1 MATYAIYNYEF
12 EPIQRQHAEGE
23 LGGMETVLMRA
34 AESFPKKQEI
44 FGSLLEKDYK
54 KTSREDIIHFR
65 NRQGPKEY
73 IHRHLI
79 PPTDDITVIRVANKR
94 THKIVDKKWE
104 DKKVDDYQN
113 CIVIIDNRPGIQR
126 ILIENKKAAFAD
138 TKTTANIL
146 ENTFNFLL
154 ARYSLSVTLRHLQ
167 DKRSFWAYAKDR
179 SMYPTGFH
187 KLMFFLPFPN
197 LDRLRKGYERLF
209 SQARRCFNS
218 RMNMEFINPRG
229 EVRLDENDPYQS
241 ELIEW
246 FMEEAGGSIRLYPNN
261 AKRSPIVV
269 GLDSFRTATV
279 SDKTILR
286 LTEDAVNND
295 LFGSAALEKVKKE
308 TKKGIEE

>member
-1 MATYAIYNYEF
+1 MATFAIYNYEF
-12 EPIQRQHAEGE
+12 EPIQRHDAEGE
-23 LGGMETVLMRA
+23 LDGMGSVLMTA
-34 AESFPKKQEI
+34 AEAFPQKQDI
-44 FGSLLEKDYK
+44 FGSLFDKDYK
-54 KTSREDIIHFR
+54 KLSKEDVIHFR
-65 NRQGPKEY
+65 NRLGPKEY

-79 PPTDDITVIRVANKR
+79 PPTDDIIIIRVANKR
-94 THKIVDKKWE
+94 THKIVDEKWE

-113 CIVIIDNRPGIQR
+113 CVVIIDNRPGIQR
-126 ILIENKKAAFAD
+126 ILIENKKVAFAD

-179 SMYPTGFH
+179 RLYPTGFH
-187 KLMFFLPFPN
+187 KVIFFLPFPN
-197 LDRLRKGYERLF
+197 LDRLRKGYERLL

-218 RMNMEFINPRG
+218 RMNMEFINPKG

-246 FMEEAGGSIRLYPNN
+246 FMEDAGGSLKLYPNN
-261 AKRSPIVV
+261 AKKSPITV
-269 GLDSFRTATV
+269 GADSFRAVSV

-286 LTEDAVNND
+286 VTEDAVNKD
-295 LFGSAALEKVKKE
+295 LFGSAAFDEVKQK
-308 TKKGIEE
+308 TKTGIEE